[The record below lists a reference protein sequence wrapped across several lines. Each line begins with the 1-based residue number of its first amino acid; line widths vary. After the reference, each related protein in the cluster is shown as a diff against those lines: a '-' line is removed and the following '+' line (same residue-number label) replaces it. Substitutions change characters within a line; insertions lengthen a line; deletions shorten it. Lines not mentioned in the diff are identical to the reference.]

1 MATTT
6 AVGGRSEATPGD
18 ASHTAVS
25 PLVTAPAPEAR
36 RPRVL
41 FTGAAFGAAASALVV
56 LSTLA
61 VYLQVR
67 GDLVESGH
75 TVLADNVVLPLTPG
89 GMGMVTLA
97 MSVVSV
103 TWVVWA
109 LRRDDR
115 PHAYLALGLTLLL
128 GVAFVNSTIYLY
140 QQLALP
146 LTASASGGLLYIVTG
161 THLVM
166 VVVGLVFVSVM
177 GFQSLGGQ
185 LTGRDAEGMGAA
197 ALYWYVTVAVYTA
210 IYYGIYITK

>member
-1 MATTT
+1 MATT
-6 AVGGRSEATPGD
+6 AVVGRSEATPGD
-18 ASHTAVS
+18 ASSTALS
-25 PLVTAPAPEAR
+25 PLVAAPPPLAR

-41 FTGAAFGAAASALVV
+41 FTGVAFGAAASALVV

-67 GDLVESGH
+67 ADFLESGA
-75 TVLADNVVLPLTPG
+75 TTLPDDTLLPLTPG
-89 GMGMVTLA
+89 GMGMVTLS
-97 MSVVSV
+97 MSVITVM
-103 TWVVWA
+103 WAVWS

-115 PHAYLALGLTLLL
+115 SHAYLALGLTLLL
-128 GVAFVNSTIYLY
+128 GVAFVNSTVYLY
-140 QQLALP
+140 QQLHLP
-146 LTASASGGLLYIVTG
+146 LTASSTGGLLYIVTG

-166 VVVGLVFVSVM
+166 VVVGLVFIMVM

-185 LTGRDAEGMGAA
+185 LTGRDAEGMSAA

>member
-1 MATTT
+1 MAT
-6 AVGGRSEATPGD
+6 A
-18 ASHTAVS
+18 AVS
-25 PLVTAPAPEAR
+25 PLVTAPLPTPR

-41 FTGAAFGAAASALVV
+41 FTGAVFGAVASALLV
-56 LSTLA
+56 LSMLA

-67 GDLVESGH
+67 GDFIASGAAY
-75 TVLADNVVLPLTPG
+75 LPDDILLPLTPG

-103 TWVVWA
+103 AWAVWA

-115 PHAYLALGLTLLL
+115 AHAYLAMGLTLLL
-128 GVAFVNSTIYLY
+128 GIAFINSTVYLY
-140 QQLALP
+140 TQLGVP
-146 LTASASGGLLYIVTG
+146 LTASATGALLIVVTA

-166 VVVGLVFVSVM
+166 VVVGLVFVMVM

-185 LTGRDAEGMGAA
+185 LTGRDAEGMSAA

>member
-1 MATTT
+1 MA
-6 AVGGRSEATPGD
+6 AA
-18 ASHTAVS
+18 AVS
-25 PLVTAPAPEAR
+25 PLVTAPPPAPR

-41 FTGAAFGAAASALVV
+41 YTGAAFGSAAAALVV
-56 LSTLA
+56 LSMLA
-61 VYLQVR
+61 VYLQLR
-67 GDLVESGH
+67 GDFLASGA
-75 TVLADNVVLPLTPG
+75 TALPDDAILPLTPG
-89 GMGMVTLA
+89 GMGMLTLS
-97 MSVVSV
+97 MSVISV
-103 TWVVWA
+103 AWAVWA

-128 GVAFVNSTIYLY
+128 GVAFINSTVYLY

-146 LTASASGGLLYIVTG
+146 LTASPTGALLYIVTG

-166 VVVGLVFVSVM
+166 VVVGLVFLMVM

-185 LTGRDAEGMGAA
+185 LTGRDAEGMSAA

>member
-6 AVGGRSEATPGD
+6 
-18 ASHTAVS
+18 VS
-25 PLVTAPAPEAR
+25 PLATAPPPAPR

-41 FTGAAFGAAASALVV
+41 LTGAAFGSVASALVV

-67 GDLVESGH
+67 ADFLDSGA
-75 TVLADNVVLPLTPG
+75 TTLPDDTLLPLTPG
-89 GMGMVTLA
+89 GMGMVTLS
-97 MSVVSV
+97 MSVV
-103 TWVVWA
+103 TLAWAVWA

-115 PHAYLALGLTLLL
+115 PHAYVALGLTLLL
-128 GVAFVNSTIYLY
+128 GIAFVNTTVYLY

-146 LTASASGGLLYIVTG
+146 LTASATGGLLYIVTG
-161 THLVM
+161 SHLVM
-166 VVVGLVFVSVM
+166 VVVGLVFVMVM

-185 LTGRDAEGMGAA
+185 LTGRDAEGMSAA

>member
-1 MATTT
+1 MAATATT
-6 AVGGRSEATPGD
+6 
-18 ASHTAVS
+18 TAVS
-25 PLVTAPAPEAR
+25 PLVAAPPPGAR

-67 GDLVESGH
+67 DDFLASGA
-75 TVLADNVVLPLTPG
+75 TTLPDDVLLPLTPG
-89 GMGMVTLA
+89 GMGMLTLS
-97 MSVVSV
+97 MSVVTV
-103 TWVVWA
+103 MWAVWA

-115 PHAYLALGLTLLL
+115 THAYLAIGITLLL

-140 QQLALP
+140 QQLSLP
-146 LTASASGGLLYIVTG
+146 LTGSATGGLLYVVTG

-166 VVVGLVFVSVM
+166 VAVGLIFVMVM

-185 LTGRDAEGMGAA
+185 LTGRDAEGMSAA
-197 ALYWYVTVAVYTA
+197 ALYWYVTVAVYTV

>member
-1 MATTT
+1 MAT
-6 AVGGRSEATPGD
+6 
-18 ASHTAVS
+18 TAVS
-25 PLVTAPAPEAR
+25 PLVTAPPAPAR

-61 VYLQVR
+61 AYLQVR
-67 GDLVESGH
+67 ADFLASGA
-75 TVLADNVVLPLTPG
+75 TALPQDTRLPLTPG
-89 GMGMVTLA
+89 GMGMLTLA
-97 MSVVSV
+97 MSVVTVS
-103 TWVVWA
+103 WAVWS

-115 PHAYLALGLTLLL
+115 PHAYLAVGLTLLL
-128 GVAFVNSTIYLY
+128 GVAFVNTTAYLY

-146 LTASASGGLLYIVTG
+146 LTASATGGLLYIVTG

-166 VVVGLVFVSVM
+166 VAIGLVFVAVM

-185 LTGRDAEGMGAA
+185 LTGRDAEGMSAA

>member
-1 MATTT
+1 MAT
-6 AVGGRSEATPGD
+6 
-18 ASHTAVS
+18 TAVS
-25 PLVTAPAPEAR
+25 PLVSAPPSPAR

-67 GDLVESGH
+67 DDFLDSGA
-75 TVLADNVVLPLTPG
+75 TTLPDDILLPLTPG

-103 TWVVWA
+103 AWAVWS

-128 GVAFVNSTIYLY
+128 GVAFVNTTIYLY
-140 QQLALP
+140 QQLSLP
-146 LTASASGGLLYIVTG
+146 LTSSATGALLYIVTG

-166 VVVGLVFVSVM
+166 VVVGLLFVLVM

-185 LTGRDAEGMGAA
+185 LTGRDAEGMSAA
-197 ALYWYVTVAVYTA
+197 AIYWYVTVAVYTA

>member
-1 MATTT
+1 MAT
-6 AVGGRSEATPGD
+6 
-18 ASHTAVS
+18 TAVS
-25 PLVTAPAPEAR
+25 PLVSAPAPPAR

-41 FTGAAFGAAASALVV
+41 FTAAAYGAVASALVV
-56 LSTLA
+56 LATLA

-67 GDLVESGH
+67 ADFLASGA
-75 TVLADNVVLPLTPG
+75 TTLPDDTLLPLTPG
-89 GMGMVTLA
+89 GMGMVTLS

-103 TWVVWA
+103 SWAVWA
-109 LRRDDR
+109 LRRNDR
-115 PHAYLALGLTLLL
+115 VHAYLALGLTLLL
-128 GVAFVNSTIYLY
+128 GVAFINATAYLY

-146 LTASASGGLLYIVTG
+146 FTASATGALLYVVTG

-166 VVVGLVFVSVM
+166 TAVGLLFITVM

-185 LTGRDAEGMGAA
+185 LTGRDAEGMSAA

>member
-1 MATTT
+1 MATT
-6 AVGGRSEATPGD
+6 AL
-18 ASHTAVS
+18 S
-25 PLVTAPAPEAR
+25 PLATAPPPAPR

-41 FTGAAFGAAASALVV
+41 FVGAAFGASASALVV
-56 LSTLA
+56 LTTLA

-67 GDLVESGH
+67 GDFLASGA
-75 TVLADNVVLPLTPG
+75 TTLPDDTLLPLTPG
-89 GMGMVTLA
+89 GMGMVTLS
-97 MSVVSV
+97 MSVVTV
-103 TWVVWA
+103 AWAVWA

-115 PHAYLALGLTLLL
+115 PHAYLAIGLTLLL
-128 GVAFVNSTIYLY
+128 GVAFVNSTVYLY

-146 LTASASGGLLYIVTG
+146 LTASATGGLLYIVTG

-166 VVVGLVFVSVM
+166 VVVGLVFVMVM

-185 LTGRDAEGMGAA
+185 LTGRDAEGMSAA